1 MIVYSLQF
9 TVYGLR
15 MSKKND
21 IELEM
26 QEPIVEEPATKDR
39 QTQQE
44 EISLKEEAAEVK
56 EQAIKTIQL
65 IKEQAREEDPKLTPT
80 LTLRTI
86 LGGDFLTADMVRRQ
100 IWLFVLMVIFTI
112 FYVAFRYQCQQDMIA
127 IDKLEKEVLDAKY
140 RALSCSSTLT
150 EKCRESHVLEA
161 LKQNKDSLLHV
172 ADQPPY
178 IIYIEE

>member
-1 MIVYSLQF
+1 M
-9 TVYGLR
+9 G
-15 MSKKND
+15 KKDD

-26 QEPIVEEPATKDR
+26 QETVVEEPAE
-39 QTQQE
+39 QME
-44 EISLKEEAAEVK
+44 ETAEVRL
-56 EQAIKTIQL
+56 QAKKAIEK
-65 IKEQAREEDPKLTPT
+65 IKEQAREEDPKLTSA

-100 IWLFVLMVIFTI
+100 IWLFVLMVVFTI
-112 FYVAFRYQCQQDMIA
+112 VYVAFRYQCQQDMIA

-150 EKCRESHVLEA
+150 EKCRESHVLKA

-172 ADQPPY
+172 PTQPPY
-178 IIYIEE
+178 IINVPE